1 MVHHP
6 LGAGE
11 YRVVIGDGHAARGL
25 VAELRGVH
33 RADAGHQAI
42 RRALFDQFF
51 QRAASALGGQG
62 QGAVFDEAAGIQ
74 QVVEVLA
81 GGALA
86 GLAPPGDRLRAA
98 RIRGDGV
105 AFERFGEVGADMFE
119 IEAFLGLH
127 GIAGH
132 LGGLQ
137 EQQGRAFEQAAARR
151 HGQRADDA
159 ALAGLDHELHLHR
172 LQHGHRLA
180 SGHGIAHLHV
190 QAHQYAL
197 ARRMQRHAAG
207 RRLDLAGPGRAGVGR
222 GGEEQVRMGRLL
234 RCQQLADLPFDE
246 AGVHTVR
253 EFRPA
258 QQVLQEVDIARH
270 PLQAEFAEGAV
281 GAAQGGGKVFA
292 LDDQLGQQRV
302 VAGAGLVARVAVTVD
317 ADACAAGWFI
327 GADHSTGRAGAA
339 IGLHAF
345 QVDPQLHGEAA
356 RSHRFQQAK
365 VGQAGAARQAQ
376 LRLHQVDAG
385 DGLGDAVLDLDA
397 RVGLHEH
404 EVATGDVHQEF
415 EGAEAAVADGGGQGQ
430 RGVEDALAQAGVQ
443 VGCRGDLEHLLVPP
457 LQAAVALPEVGHP
470 LAVAQHLDFDMPGIL
485 DQAFDIEL
493 AAAEGRARLGLAALE
508 GLFQLRRF
516 AHRAHAAP
524 AAAGQGLEHDRAAF
538 QQGASLV
545 QAAGAVA
552 AVGQRQAATGRQ
564 LAGAGLVAEQIQG
577 LGSGADETDAGRLA
591 LAGEA
596 GVLAEE
602 AIAGVHRVAAVR
614 AGDLHQLRAVQ
625 VGRRAASRERH
636 RKVGLA
642 QVQGV
647 GVVLGEHRDTADPQL
662 GGGAGDADGDLATV
676 GDQQLGDGAVHGGG
690 PCGERN
696 GQS

>member
-1 MVHHP
+1 
-6 LGAGE
+6 
-11 YRVVIGDGHAARGL
+11 
-25 VAELRGVH
+25 
-33 RADAGHQAI
+33 
-42 RRALFDQFF
+42 
-51 QRAASALGGQG
+51 
-62 QGAVFDEAAGIQ
+62 
-74 QVVEVLA
+74 
-81 GGALA
+81 
-86 GLAPPGDRLRAA
+86 
-98 RIRGDGV
+98 
-105 AFERFGEVGADMFE
+105 MFE

-404 EVATGDVHQEF
+404 EVATGPVHQEL
-415 EGAEAAVADGGGQGQ
+415 EGAEASVADGGGQ
-430 RGVEDALAQAGVQ
+430 A
-443 VGCRGDLEHLLVPP
+443 
-457 LQAAVALPEVGHP
+457 
-470 LAVAQHLDFDMPGIL
+470 
-485 DQAFDIEL
+485 
-493 AAAEGRARLGLAALE
+493 
-508 GLFQLRRF
+508 
-516 AHRAHAAP
+516 
-524 AAAGQGLEHDRAAF
+524 
-538 QQGASLV
+538 
-545 QAAGAVA
+545 
-552 AVGQRQAATGRQ
+552 
-564 LAGAGLVAEQIQG
+564 
-577 LGSGADETDAGRLA
+577 
-591 LAGEA
+591 
-596 GVLAEE
+596 
-602 AIAGVHRVAAVR
+602 
-614 AGDLHQLRAVQ
+614 
-625 VGRRAASRERH
+625 
-636 RKVGLA
+636 
-642 QVQGV
+642 
-647 GVVLGEHRDTADPQL
+647 
-662 GGGAGDADGDLATV
+662 
-676 GDQQLGDGAVHGGG
+676 
-690 PCGERN
+690 
-696 GQS
+696 